1 MAEES
6 ELASGTKDLGPD
18 PRTDVVLDAKGLRA
32 LAHPL
37 RVRLVGLLRT
47 HGPSTATRLAQDLG
61 VGSGVTSYHLRQLAA
76 AGFVAEDGER
86 GNARERW
93 WRAAHERT
101 WLRDRSL
108 YDEEPEATAAFRGS
122 VAGMHALHTQ
132 VAIGRA
138 PSMPR
143 PWRDVLETSDWLLR
157 LTPEETAELSAELRA
172 VLARYRRF
180 TPALEGGGGGAG
192 GADTASAGPAG
203 AEQVKVVLHI
213 LPDPKQEVTGQE
225 PS

>member
-1 MAEES
+1 MADES
-6 ELASGTKDLGPD
+6 ELPVRAAGLEPD
-18 PRTDVVLDAKGLRA
+18 PATDVVLDAKGLRA

-47 HGPSTATRLAQDLG
+47 HGPSTATRLARDLG
-61 VGSGVTSYHLRQLAA
+61 VGSGVTSYHLRQLAD

-93 WRAAHERT
+93 WRAAHEAT
-101 WLRDRSL
+101 WLRDKSL
-108 YDEEPEATAAFRGS
+108 YDAEPEAAAAFRGS
-122 VAGMHALHTQ
+122 VAGVHALHTQ
-132 VAIGRA
+132 VALGRA

-157 LTPEETAELSAELRA
+157 LTPGETAELSAELRA

-180 TPALEGGGGGAG
+180 APGAEGDAPADAEQVTVVLHVLPDPA
-192 GADTASAGPAG
+192 ATDGPAG
-203 AEQVKVVLHI
+203 K
-213 LPDPKQEVTGQE
+213 PGRT
-225 PS
+225 

>member
-1 MAEES
+1 MAEEN
-6 ELASGTKDLGPD
+6 ELASDATDLGPD

-93 WRAAHERT
+93 WRAVHERT
-101 WLRDRSL
+101 WLRDRGL
-108 YDEEPEATAAFRGS
+108 YDEEPEAAAAFLGS
-122 VAGMHALHTQ
+122 VVGMHALHTQ

-180 TPALEGGGGGAG
+180 TPPVEGGAG
-192 GADTASAGPAG
+192 GAGAVPAG

-213 LPDPKQEVTGQE
+213 LPDPGQDPGRE
-225 PS
+225 SPEAGRS

>member
-1 MAEES
+1 MADES
-6 ELASGTKDLGPD
+6 ELASKPKGLVPD
-18 PRTDVVLDAKGLRA
+18 PETDVVLDAKGLRA

-93 WRAAHERT
+93 WRAAHETT
-101 WLRDRSL
+101 WLRDKSL
-108 YDEEPEATAAFRGS
+108 YDEEPEAAAAFRGS

-132 VAIGRA
+132 VALGRA

-157 LTPEETAELSAELRA
+157 LTPGETAELSAELRA

-180 TPALEGGGGGAG
+180 TPGAED
-192 GADTASAGPAG
+192 ATPAG
-203 AEQVKVVLHI
+203 AEQVKVVLHV
-213 LPDPKQEVTGQE
+213 LPDPGQDAAPGETGAGR
-225 PS
+225 S